1 MVAHEGMSRQTSE
14 RSYGETSNVCV
25 LTHTVAK
32 ARASNPRFGEPVKI
46 FTYFIMSLLHRTS
59 RHRFTSETSKY
70 YIDCSKLGPNPILNC
85 TMKTPKAS
93 SSDCDNLPKEP
104 NSITDE
110 QLLTYNKQNDVEIY
124 RALINYTKHNKTNK
138 HIVMKIGYKDK
149 RIHHEFKIGT
159 LLYQTKIPGFIKYI
173 CILDCD
179 DVLQDSP
186 SLKQESS
193 TKFVKTHSLDDSPDS
208 LRSSVA
214 SSPKKG
220 KFEHLC
226 TNREYKEILLMP
238 FVNGPCVTNYKWRE
252 QDGDIMK
259 SVLKQIF
266 FSCYAAF
273 ETIGFIHNDLHMEN
287 VFMKPTKQ
295 EFIHYGENIA
305 IKTYGYKIVIN
316 DFDKSFVIPTL
327 MRQNTE
333 GIEPE
338 NFRRTY
344 LAKNSSGFWLD
355 LKRVFLELSIVMIDN
370 NILVPM
376 LNKIITFIDNC
387 LGKNLDYKK
396 SFELLNMI
404 DAIVLVA
411 QPKPTS
417 FVYDPNVFG

>member
-1 MVAHEGMSRQTSE
+1 
-14 RSYGETSNVCV
+14 
-25 LTHTVAK
+25 
-32 ARASNPRFGEPVKI
+32 
-46 FTYFIMSLLHRTS
+46 MSLLHRTS

-70 YIDCSKLGPNPILNC
+70 YINC
-85 TMKTPKAS
+85 
-93 SSDCDNLPKEP
+93 DDLPREP

-193 TKFVKTHSLDDSPDS
+193 
-208 LRSSVA
+208 
-214 SSPKKG
+214 PKKG
-220 KFEHLC
+220 QNVC

-259 SVLKQIF
+259 SVLKQII

-316 DFDKSFVIPTL
+316 DFDKSFY
-327 MRQNTE
+327 NFTE
-333 GIEPE
+333 NDIKS
-338 NFRRTY
+338 Y
-344 LAKNSSGFWLD
+344 LAKNSSGFWND
-355 LKRVFLELSIVMIDN
+355 LKRVFLKLSIVMIDN
-370 NILVPM
+370 RILVP
-376 LNKIITFIDNC
+376 IIDETITPFISNC
-387 LGKNLDYKK
+387 LVKRMDYKK

-411 QPKPTS
+411 QQKTQS
-417 FVYDPNVFG
+417 FVYDPTVFG